1 MLRQVLDIIDDKAID
16 SIGKGLEGDKKELLK
31 GCFYSSLE
39 GVIEGLTIVGGV
51 VSAVVAYS
59 AIKVISEKGS

>member
-1 MLRQVLDIIDDKAID
+1 MLRQVLDSIDDKSID
-16 SIGKGLEGDKKELLK
+16 SISKGLEGNSKEMLK
-31 GCFYSSLE
+31 GCFYASLE

-59 AIKVISEKGS
+59 AIKSISEKGS